1 MYQFETPRLEQ
12 SNTQSVTVNTHLV
25 HELSARMVSLSGKSG
40 SQDPMA
46 RRTRILLLLSHLGG
60 GGAEHV
66 IALLARGLSQKKY
79 EVHLGLVG
87 QSDRK
92 RRTLPAWVHVHPLGA
107 GRARSAALPSTAPD
121 MAASARDCAHGGGGG
136 QFLVLM
142 LRPLFPANTSVLV
155 RQNATATS
163 VMAFGRFPRLTRLLY
178 RALYR
183 NSDQVI
189 CQSRDMAR
197 DLTRAAMI
205 GEEQITVLPNPVDL
219 AGVRAALH
227 EPATKS
233 STGRQ
238 LLAVGRLSREKGF
251 DLLLHALAAVRE
263 RFPHVK
269 LILVGSGQEEQVLK
283 SLCRR
288 LGLEDAV
295 GFAGHVD
302 PPYAFFARTTLF
314 VLPSRHEGMPNALL
328 EAAAAGLPIVAT
340 PASGGVVDLLRGRP
354 GAWLAPEISAEAL
367 AATMIAAL
375 ERLRPGKRFAQS
387 FFASSSET
395 YSGRCCGKRARRS
408 SSSESEIGTK
418 VIHHPRFP
426 VEIYSLTFFPN
437 RCFLSI
443 QFQYSFSTP
452 WVGKRYQGHL
462 ALSRE
467 LCSDEDEL
475 GVPGHRILGL
485 YLLRAS
491 PEFRRARIPP
501 KQFKSCRYD
510 SRAR

>member
-1 MYQFETPRLEQ
+1 LRENGFPLGKARLP
-12 SNTQSVTVNTHLV
+12 N
-25 HELSARMVSLSGKSG
+25 
-40 SQDPMA
+40 PMA
-46 RRTRILLLLSHLGG
+46 LRTRILLLLSHLGG

-66 IALLARGLSQKKY
+66 VALLARGLSQKKY

-87 QSDRK
+87 QSDRSGEH
-92 RRTLPAWVHVHPLGA
+92 LPAWVNVHPLGA
-107 GRARSAALPSTAPD
+107 GRARSAALPLLRLIWRLRPEIVLTG
-121 MAASARDCAHGGGGG
+121 AAEVS
-136 QFLVLM
+136 FLVLM
-142 LRPLFPANTSVLV
+142 LRPLFPASTSVLV

-395 YSGRCCGKRARRS
+395 TQDGAVENAREGLRLQNQRS
-408 SSSESEIGTK
+408 AQK
-418 VIHHPRFP
+418 
-426 VEIYSLTFFPN
+426 
-437 RCFLSI
+437 
-443 QFQYSFSTP
+443 
-452 WVGKRYQGHL
+452 
-462 ALSRE
+462 
-467 LCSDEDEL
+467 
-475 GVPGHRILGL
+475 
-485 YLLRAS
+485 
-491 PEFRRARIPP
+491 
-501 KQFKSCRYD
+501 
-510 SRAR
+510 